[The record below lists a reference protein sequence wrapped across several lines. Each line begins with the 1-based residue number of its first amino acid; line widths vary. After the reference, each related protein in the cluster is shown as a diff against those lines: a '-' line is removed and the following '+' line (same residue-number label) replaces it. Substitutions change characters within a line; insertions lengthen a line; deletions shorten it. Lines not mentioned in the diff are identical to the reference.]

1 MTVLKSYFFFFR
13 SNASSCHSAEF
24 LRGWVFQYLKEPI
37 SSLLFCLLHRRNTFC
52 SSIRF
57 YDFQCSA
64 QKSVSVMSLFDPR
77 LIEAH
82 RKAVEIGMRELERFA
97 AVRIRQGE
105 SYATKNFEFTG
116 KFIYAQYHHDNSRML
131 DPQLHTHNV
140 IVNVTQ
146 ERGRARSRRWTR
158 RRCSRRSVMQG
169 NPTRMSLACECRRL
183 GTSLK

>member
-1 MTVLKSYFFFFR
+1 MIYDSFEKLFFLLSFQCFIR
-13 SNASSCHSAEF
+13 HSAEF

-116 KFIYAQYHHDNSRML
+116 KFIYAAVS
-131 DPQLHTHNV
+131 
-140 IVNVTQ
+140 
-146 ERGRARSRRWTR
+146 S
-158 RRCSRRSVMQG
+158 
-169 NPTRMSLACECRRL
+169 
-183 GTSLK
+183 